1 MEEKHFGPVWVIP
14 GEKGGRYPYCHS
26 LYIEG
31 AGILI
36 DPASD
41 RKRLSEIRDNP
52 GVKEVWLSH
61 WHEDHIMHLD
71 LFDDLPFCVSEQDAS
86 PLSDLELF
94 MDAYGM
100 NGKDYRDYWKDILTK
115 SFHFKSREPEKF
127 LRGGE
132 NIDLG
137 SVSVEILSTPGHTPG
152 NLSFFFNG
160 PELLFIGD
168 YDLSDFGPWYGD
180 IDSSI
185 EETIASVEK
194 LRKIPAKIWVT
205 GHETGLF
212 EKNPGELWD
221 KYLSVI
227 DNRDAK
233 LLKLLETP
241 QSIEDIAEAWIVYG
255 KPREP
260 KAFFYFGEKALMTKH
275 LERMIRKGIVAREKE
290 RYFKL

>member
-275 LERMIRKGIVAREKE
+275 LERLMRQGIVAVDGEK
-290 RYFKL
+290 YFKL